1 MTNNMTKVHYGGTV
15 RTIAYRQDFARH
27 ENWYVAQV
35 PGEGGKDWGYTTDIS
50 KARGL
55 NKYWQ
60 TRFRADARYVGAQA
74 YFFNTSK

>member
-1 MTNNMTKVHYGGTV
+1 MTNKMTKVHYGGTV
-15 RTIAYRQDFARH
+15 RTIAYRQDFVKH

-35 PGEGGKDWGYTTDIS
+35 PGEGGVDWGYTTDIA

-60 TRFRADARYVGAQA
+60 RRFAADARHVGHKA
-74 YFFNTSK
+74 YFWSTAQ